1 MFERLTAQI
10 TLKNLIRFFLL
21 TLALGILMQ
30 IVGIFLLANSVKMEQ
45 GKIKSSRSISNAA
58 DFFLTASNFS
68 PHFLIASTIAGET
81 KTVRLIKIADLSA
94 QLLRQSSSVI
104 SNFSES
110 KDVGD
115 FLSHK
120 TGATQIQEAS
130 ISASPLITS
139 ILNLVNG
146 SNGEEGIDQFFGRS
160 IGRPIKLLKVISELG
175 RNAEVLSGCGKE
187 SKFLILLTS
196 NAEARSIGGLIGQ
209 YVTAVSN
216 CGDLEIVRV
225 GTNTDLKDNEE
236 LNKNF
241 SKFPSLYQS
250 ANPEWINSNLIPDGY
265 EVSQSWIRA
274 YEKQFG
280 ETLDGVLV
288 LDTLL
293 LSEFAE
299 IQGGLTAA
307 DGTKLSTSAEIDAYL
322 RNGIYFQFPENQILR
337 KQHLLEI
344 TEQLAKSLNFST
356 LTKTGMLST
365 LMSALSEDRI
375 LLSLNTELHAQ
386 AGLEHLNWSDKEG
399 STILIGVNNLSGSK
413 FDFYSKYS
421 VQVNKCNNLNY
432 LIQFKVDNSATD
444 SLEYPDYV
452 ARRLDKYPLD
462 KIGVLDQFLFSYD
475 ESIARVTGEKTPA
488 FSDYRIIRGESNRD
502 LISVLEFIEAQEKYE
517 FSIQLKSKKS
527 LDFRMW
533 GQEVKVSESR
543 RSDCFLK

>member
-1 MFERLTAQI
+1 
-10 TLKNLIRFFLL
+10 
-21 TLALGILMQ
+21 MQ

-45 GKIKSSRSISNAA
+45 GNIKSSRPISTAA
-58 DFFLTASNFS
+58 DIFLTASNYS
-68 PHFLIASTIAGET
+68 PHLVIASTVAGDT

-94 QLLRQSSSVI
+94 QLLRQSGTVI

-110 KDVGD
+110 KDVRD
-115 FLSHK
+115 FLK
-120 TGATQIQEAS
+120 DNNGAAQIQEAS
-130 ISASPLITS
+130 ISAAPLITS

-146 SNGEEGIDQFFGRS
+146 SDGEESIDQFFGRS
-160 IGRPIKLLKVISELG
+160 IGKPIKLLKAISELG

-209 YVTAVSN
+209 YVTVVSN
-216 CGDLEIVRV
+216 CGNLDIIRV
-225 GTNTDLKDNEE
+225 GTNTDLKDNTEF
-236 LNKNF
+236 NKNF
-241 SKFPSLYQS
+241 KQFPGLYQS
-250 ANPEWINSNLIPDGY
+250 ANPEWVNSNLIPDGF

-274 YEKQFG
+274 YEEQFG

-356 LTKTGMLST
+356 LAKTGMIPA
-365 LMSALSEDRI
+365 LMSAVSEDRI
-375 LLSLNTELHAQ
+375 LFSLNTKHYPRAP
-386 AGLEHLNWSDKEG
+386 LEQFNWSDKEG
-399 STILIGVNNLSGSK
+399 STMFIGVNNLSGSK

-421 VQVNKCNNLNY
+421 VQVKKCSNVNY
-432 LIQFKVDNSATD
+432 SIRFMVDNSASD
-444 SLEYPDYV
+444 SLAYPDYV
-452 ARRLDKYPLD
+452 ARRLDNYPLD

-475 ESIARVTGEKTPA
+475 KKIVRVTGEKTPA
-488 FSDYRIIRGESNRD
+488 FSDYRIIRGEFNRD

-527 LDFRMW
+527 LNFRMW
-533 GQEVKVSESR
+533 GQEVKVAESG
-543 RSDCFLK
+543 RSACSFK